1 MAEDKQADT
10 GITEADITESIDEL
24 ESLITETN
32 LPPKL
37 QGEIPVLN
45 DVVDAAE
52 ARSYAQAETTSASNS
67 PTDKTES
74 FPIDRL
80 NELVDSVDQKLS
92 DELDALVDTLKD
104 TIRDSIIDELKEQ
117 LKKESS
123 QMQTPAPNENTSD
136 KPSE

>member
-1 MAEDKQADT
+1 MAEDKQTDT
-10 GITEADITESIDEL
+10 GITESIDEL
-24 ESLITETN
+24 ENLIAETR
-32 LPPKL
+32 LPPRL

-52 ARSYAQAETTSASNS
+52 ARRYAQTDITSASNS

-80 NELVDSVDQKLS
+80 NELLDSVDQKIS
-92 DELDALVDTLKD
+92 NELDDLVDTFKH
-104 TIRDSIIDELKEQ
+104 TIKGSIIDELKEQ

-123 QMQTPAPNENTSD
+123 QMQVPHPGGDTSD